1 LSRFRIIAVL
11 PLAGMLSAC
20 NAVVLAPAGDIA
32 EQQRNLLIEST
43 VLMLLIIIPVMALTA
58 LFAWRYR
65 DSNTAARY
73 EPDWNH
79 STQLELVI
87 WSAPLLIIICLGAV
101 TWASTHLLDP
111 YRPLDRI
118 ATGQSVTREAGPL
131 KVDVVALDWKW
142 LFIYPDYGIAT
153 VNELAAPVNRP
164 IAFRIAASS
173 VMNSFYIPA
182 LAGQVFIWLTAFYQD
197 IFLLREQGGNF
208 ARLHIQGMF
217 ICFVLSAT
225 LLVLFITRINR
236 NLRAR
241 DAHLARLRQQSA
253 EEDHIVRM
261 GLLASGAAHELG
273 TPLATL
279 SVILND
285 WQHMPTL
292 KETPE
297 LSQEIVEMQAQ
308 VERCKTIV
316 SGILMSSGEARGEG
330 TLRTTVNA
338 FVDGLATEWRA
349 SRSPTR
355 FEYANAF
362 GKDAA
367 IVSDTALKQV
377 IFNLFDNALEA
388 SPNLVEVGV
397 RRTEDDLV
405 ITVSDEGPGFSE
417 EMLAEFGKPYRSSK
431 GRPGG
436 GLGLF
441 LVVNVVR
448 KLGGVI
454 AAENTAGK
462 GAIVTLT
469 LPLASLS
476 PGGNHG
482 D

>member
-1 LSRFRIIAVL
+1 VKPLRYWRNRYCCRRGRYTFSLQEDTPYLIEEGNRPISIDHVIDKKNLLLLVQLRWLAVIGQVVTILVVHFWFGIVL
-11 PLAGMLSAC
+11 PLTQLAIVIAFLIGLNIVSLLRHRYR
-20 NAVVLAPAGDIA
+20 NIVSNTELFLVL
-32 EQQRNLLIEST
+32 LLD
-43 VLMLLIIIPVMALTA
+43 VAALTA
-58 LFAWRYR
+58 QLYLSGGAANPFVSLYLLQVTLAAVLLDAW
-65 DSNTAARY
+65 
-73 EPDWNH
+73 
-79 STQLELVI
+79 STWALVI
-87 WSAPLLIIICLGAV
+87 ITSGCFV
-101 TWASTHLLDP
+101 
-111 YRPLDRI
+111 
-118 ATGQSVTREAGPL
+118 
-131 KVDVVALDWKW
+131 
-142 LFIYPDYGIAT
+142 
-153 VNELAAPVNRP
+153 
-164 IAFRIAASS
+164 
-173 VMNSFYIPA
+173 
-182 LAGQVFIWLTAFYQD
+182 WLTAFHRD
-197 IFLLREQGGNF
+197 IFLWRGHGGDF
-208 ARLHIQGMF
+208 AWLHIQGMF
-217 ICFVLSAT
+217 VCFVLSAT
-225 LLVLFITRINR
+225 LLVLFIIRINR

-241 DAHLARLRQQSA
+241 DAHLAGLRQQSA

-292 KETPE
+292 KEAPE
-297 LSQEIVEMQAQ
+297 LSQEITEMQLQ
-308 VERCKTIV
+308 VDRCKTIV

-338 FVDGLATEWRA
+338 FLDGLAAEWRA
-349 SRSPTR
+349 SRSPRR
-355 FEYANAF
+355 FDYTNAF
-362 GKDAA
+362 GQDEA

-388 SPNLVEVGV
+388 SPNVVRIGVG
-397 RRTEDDLV
+397 RTDGDLV
-405 ITVSDEGPGFSE
+405 ITVTDEGPGFSA

-448 KLGGVI
+448 KLGGLVV
-454 AAENTAGK
+454 AENAASR

-476 PGGNHG
+476 PRGSNG

>member
-1 LSRFRIIAVL
+1 MAIVIAFLVGLNIVSLFKHHYHDIVSNTELFLALLLDVAALTLQLYLSGGAANPFVSLYLLQVTLAAVL
-11 PLAGMLSAC
+11 
-20 NAVVLAPAGDIA
+20 VD
-32 EQQRNLLIEST
+32 
-43 VLMLLIIIPVMALTA
+43 
-58 LFAWRYR
+58 AW
-65 DSNTAARY
+65 S
-73 EPDWNH
+73 
-79 STQLELVI
+79 
-87 WSAPLLIIICLGAV
+87 
-101 TWASTHLLDP
+101 TWALVLITSGCL
-111 YRPLDRI
+111 
-118 ATGQSVTREAGPL
+118 
-131 KVDVVALDWKW
+131 
-142 LFIYPDYGIAT
+142 
-153 VNELAAPVNRP
+153 
-164 IAFRIAASS
+164 
-173 VMNSFYIPA
+173 
-182 LAGQVFIWLTAFYQD
+182 IWLTAFYQD

-208 ARLHIQGMF
+208 VRLDIQGMF

-349 SRSPTR
+349 SRSPAR

-454 AAENTAGK
+454 AAENAAGK

-469 LPLASLS
+469 LPLVSLS